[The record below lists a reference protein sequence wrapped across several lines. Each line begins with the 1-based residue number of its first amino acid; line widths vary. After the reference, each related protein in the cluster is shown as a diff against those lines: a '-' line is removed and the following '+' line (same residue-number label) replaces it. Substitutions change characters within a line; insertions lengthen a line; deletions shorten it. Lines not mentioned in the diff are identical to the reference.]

1 MKNIIKIDHVEV
13 MGWQGA
19 LRGMRNPKNSWNRM
33 DSKFMHEVTDDGVGW
48 IKPILGPNDLNLCR
62 SLVAGGPV
70 HRKFLRMI
78 YVTADFTM
86 PIYLTPEFDTY
97 KVATVRDSCSFMHKG
112 TAKEFEIEDFT
123 FDNDIDAIYMDV
135 SLGDTRD
142 HILETLNALRE
153 KYLETKDMKYFR
165 AIRQLIP
172 QGHNI
177 RFTWSA
183 NYEVLMGMYKWRVNH
198 RLSEWH
204 EICEWIETL
213 PYMHEFLVAAK
224 IIEST
229 TATLKGGR
237 LARPH

>member
-1 MKNIIKIDHVEV
+1 MIKIQNTET

-19 LRGMRNPKNSWNRM
+19 IRGMRNPKNSWNRS
-33 DSKFMHEVTDDGVGW
+33 DTTFEVVSTKDGITEIV
-48 IKPILGPNDLNLCR
+48 PIIGPNDMKLAKALI
-62 SLVAGGPV
+62 SGGPV

-78 YVTADFTM
+78 YVTVDFTM

-97 KVATVRDSCSFMHKG
+97 KIGTVRDSCSFMHKG

-123 FDNDIDAIYMDV
+123 LDDIEDPLYDDISIQNARNQMLEAI
-135 SLGDTRD
+135 
-142 HILETLNALRE
+142 NALRA

-183 NYEVLMGMYKWRVNH
+183 NYEVLLGMYKWRHNH
-198 RLSEWH
+198 RLTEWH
-204 EICEWIETL
+204 EICAWIESL
-213 PYMHEFLVAAK
+213 PYMKEF
-224 IIEST
+224 IES
-229 TATLKGGR
+229 AK
-237 LARPH
+237 ANINNE

>member
-1 MKNIIKIDHVEV
+1 MSSIVKIDHTEV

-19 LRGMRNPKNSWNRM
+19 IRGMRNPKNSWDRN
-33 DSKFMHEVTDDGVGW
+33 DTTYHVETSEEGVVSVVPT
-48 IKPILGPNDLNLCR
+48 IGPNDMKLATALI
-62 SLVAGGPV
+62 SGGPV

-112 TAKEFEIEDFT
+112 TAKEFEIKDFT
-123 FDNDIDAIYMDV
+123 LDDIDDPYDDV
-135 SLGDTRD
+135 SIGEARD
-142 HILETLNALRE
+142 KILEAINALRE

-172 QGHNI
+172 QGHRI

-183 NYEVLMGMYKWRVNH
+183 NYEVLMGMFRWREMH
-198 RLSEWH
+198 RLCEWH
-204 EICEWIETL
+204 EICEWIKTL
-213 PYMHEFLVAAK
+213 PYMKEFLIAAGM
-224 IIEST
+224 IHEEP
-229 TATLKGGR
+229 AEN
-237 LARPH
+237 